1 VFSVLQDA
9 MKAETA
15 RRKLQSEFEE
25 TERGAEKWIM
35 DSQVLKDQLA
45 LAQSQLQKSQA
56 ELKKTQIDAIK
67 YLEVKNKYENALSE
81 NAAVTTD
88 TLLLQERV
96 KKYENLYLKEQ
107 FQTQNVMKT
116 MKKVQDENDILR

>member
-1 VFSVLQDA
+1 MFSVLQDA